1 MGPVE
6 ALALTF
12 GVILLA
18 ELGDKSQLIAIAFT
32 ARYPALVVLAG
43 ISAAALVITGASVVL
58 GGAIGAALP
67 LNVLQVIGG
76 VLFLIFAVL
85 TAWRAEA
92 DSERVQTPGRTRW
105 AVLTVAAAFLA
116 AEMGDKTQL
125 ATIALAATNDAVLVW
140 LGASAAEIIA
150 NAVAIGVAKLV
161 GTRLPE
167 RTMRYFAALGF
178 LVFGV
183 LLLLEGLGVL

>member
-1 MGPVE
+1 M
-6 ALALTF
+6 
-12 GVILLA
+12 
-18 ELGDKSQLIAIAFT
+18 
-32 ARYPALVVLAG
+32 
-43 ISAAALVITGASVVL
+43 
-58 GGAIGAALP
+58 
-67 LNVLQVIGG
+67 
-76 VLFLIFAVL
+76 
-85 TAWRAEA
+85 
-92 DSERVQTPGRTRW
+92 
-105 AVLTVAAAFLA
+105 LTVAAAFLA